1 MEEGQHEQPQEQPP
15 VNENPEF
22 VTQTFSSGIVITNLN
37 HLTFPL
43 FYFCFYIL

>member
-1 MEEGQHEQPQEQPP
+1 MEEDQHEQPQEQPP

-37 HLTFPL
+37 HLTFQLL
-43 FYFCFYIL
+43 FLYFVE